1 MADILSVIADVL
13 KQDKQ
18 QKREQAKMMKEV
30 QKKLK
35 EKGSEDVAEEP
46 GDKEDYMKFFAGKL
60 KKYGAKSPS
69 ELSDEDK
76 KKFFNEI
83 EKDWKHDSSEEV
95 EVEEKE
101 EDLGKRVKSRMEAED
116 DDEEDE
122 DEAPVGDQ
130 DEPETEPEEEES
142 EDEEPEEEESEDE
155 VDMDDPSEDQIDKI
169 ADLVV
174 QKLKDKADDEEEEE
188 QEPDS
193 TEAEGGK
200 EEEIDTEPKVENM
213 HRNPHRKNVWV
224 EALKKVNENVR
235 LTEKGTAYP
244 ATIDTLKMIVREKQ
258 NQTVMF
264 KSGQAIV
271 DIFTA
276 SAMVAVYDAMKPA
289 TKKKFEEMIKDKG
302 GFMKTQA
309 FAMKMTEDAKWIDQI
324 KEDPSILE
332 TFVITE
338 KGGSDW
344 LEDEMDDVQ
353 HKWKNT
359 KIGIKVQWLSK
370 IHSKA
375 SKEGMDTAELED
387 RLDDFGLTKFPKEK
401 VWDEARKV
409 KSKWKRMSTSAK
421 TKWLDKLDDIAK
433 KANTSDADVEAIRDE
448 FGLHMKE
455 EVEVDENFAVLNEA
469 LKPRD
474 KAVIDAF
481 YSRKGNLASNLLS
494 VEGGKLTKMGM
505 GGQEIAI
512 WKNDKIVINAKM
524 DVKSTE
530 EIVRYMKK
538 SIPSGVFE
546 EVELDEGNVKPIE
559 SAIKKSVKGWK
570 KMSKSDKTKFKSEMK
585 KLASKN
591 GVSNSDLEE
600 ILDDYG
606 LTEQKESIGMSF
618 LRKHYSKDKQ

>member
-1 MADILSVIADVL
+1 MADVLSVIADVL

-18 QKREQAKMMKEV
+18 LKREQAKMMKEV

-101 EDLGKRVKSRMEAED
+101 EDLGKRIKSRMEAEEE
-116 DDEEDE
+116 EEDE

-130 DEPETEPEEEES
+130 DEPETEPEDEEES
-142 EDEEPEEEESEDE
+142 PEEDEEEAPEEDEEEAPEEEE

-174 QKLKDKADDEEEEE
+174 QKLKDKADDEEDEED
-188 QEPDS
+188 EPDS

-200 EEEIDTEPKVENM
+200 EEDIDTEPKVENM
-213 HRNPHRKNVWV
+213 HRNPHRKNVWI
-224 EALKKVNENVR
+224 EALRKVNENVR
-235 LTEKGTAYP
+235 LAEAKGTAYP

-289 TKKKFEEMIKDKG
+289 TKKKFEKMIMDKG

-309 FAMKMTEDAKWIDQI
+309 FAMKMVEDVKWHDQI

-338 KGGSDW
+338 GGSDW
-344 LEDEMDDVQ
+344 LEDEMNDVQ

-359 KIGIKVQWLSK
+359 KQKIKVQWLSK

-375 SKEGMDTAELED
+375 SKEGMGTDELED

-409 KSKWKRMSTSAK
+409 KSKWKKMSTVQR
-421 TKWLDKLDDIAK
+421 TRWIDKIDDIAK
-433 KANTSDADVEAIRDE
+433 KTNTSDADVEAIRDE
-448 FGLHMKE
+448 FGLHM
-455 EVEVDENFAVLNEA
+455 
-469 LKPRD
+469 
-474 KAVIDAF
+474 
-481 YSRKGNLASNLLS
+481 S
-494 VEGGKLTKMGM
+494 
-505 GGQEIAI
+505 
-512 WKNDKIVINAKM
+512 
-524 DVKSTE
+524 
-530 EIVRYMKK
+530 
-538 SIPSGVFE
+538 E
-546 EVELDEGNVKPIE
+546 EVELGEGNVKPIE
-559 SAIKKSVKGWK
+559 SAIKKAVKGWK

-585 KLASKN
+585 SLASKN
-591 GVSNSDLEE
+591 SVSNSDLEE

-606 LTEQKESIGMSF
+606 LTEQKESIGITL
-618 LRKHYSKDKQ
+618 LRKYYGKDKQ